1 MMGSPAAASLVAHLA
16 FWTLVGWGTATG
28 ALSWRW
34 AIVFAAAWLLLPLGL
49 GYVSYGPLLYAPIV
63 AALDILLVLL
73 IFRRDV
79 RLT

>member
-28 ALSWRW
+28 ALTWRW
-34 AIVFAAAWLLLPLGL
+34 AASFVVAWLLLPLGL
-49 GYVSYGPLLYAPIV
+49 ASAPYGPALYSPIV
-63 AALDILLVLL
+63 AVLDIVLVLL
-73 IFRRDV
+73 IFKGDV